1 MKDYFSIEQLDR
13 RILSAKAEIQ
23 QIRRK
28 ILTLTIIAS
37 AFLVYSWR
45 FIFDFKMF
53 TTLFVIPLTLNGL
66 TWLLVIAISVLR
78 FMRLR
83 VQFED
88 KWSQFDQEGVIDE
101 YRAYQYY
108 LRKLNGY
115 EAIFDILIGLQ
126 FLFLVVCFFMTYF
139 LRW

>member
-1 MKDYFSIEQLDR
+1 MEDYFSMEQLER
-13 RILSAKAEIQ
+13 RVLSAKAEIQ

-28 ILTLTIIAS
+28 IFTLTIIAS

-45 FIFDFKMF
+45 FIFEFKMF
-53 TTLFVIPLTLNGL
+53 TTFFAIPLTLNGL
-66 TWLLVIAISVLR
+66 TWLLVIAISVQR
-78 FMRLR
+78 FMKLR
-83 VQFED
+83 TQFEE
-88 KWSQFDQEGVIDE
+88 KWSEFDQDRVIDE

-126 FLFLVVCFFMTYF
+126 FLFLIVCFFMTFF

>member
-1 MKDYFSIEQLDR
+1 MKDYFSIEHLDQ

-45 FIFDFKMF
+45 FVFDFKMF
-53 TTLFVIPLTLNGL
+53 TTLFIMPLCLNGI
-66 TWLLVIAISVLR
+66 TWLLFIAISLQR
-78 FMRLR
+78 FVRMRLH
-83 VQFED
+83 FED
-88 KWSQFDQEGVIDE
+88 YRSEFDQEGIMDE
-101 YRAYQYY
+101 YRAYQFY
-108 LRKLNGY
+108 LRKIYLY
-115 EAIFDILIGLQ
+115 EAIFDTLIGLQ
-126 FLFLVVCFFMTYF
+126 FLLLVVYFFATYF

>member
-1 MKDYFSIEQLDR
+1 MKDYFSMEQLEQR
-13 RILSAKAEIQ
+13 VLSAKAEIQ

-28 ILTLTIIAS
+28 IVTITIIAS

-53 TTLFVIPLTLNGL
+53 SIFFAIPLTLNAL
-66 TWLLVIAISVLR
+66 TWLLVIAISVQR
-78 FMRLR
+78 FMKLHI
-83 VQFED
+83 QFGE
-88 KWSQFDQEGVIDE
+88 KWSEFDQEGVIDE

-108 LRKLNGY
+108 LRKLHRY
-115 EAIFDILIGLQ
+115 ETIFDILIGFQ
-126 FLFLVVCFFMTYF
+126 FLFLIICFFMTFF